1 MQNEIQ
7 TSKRSCWIVLL
18 TLIASCGCGSRVVMV
33 PHGEPVRLAES
44 VKAKVWVK
52 GADGVSVR
60 SSNRITLPEG
70 WYALPKD

>member
-1 MQNEIQ
+1 
-7 TSKRSCWIVLL
+7 
-18 TLIASCGCGSRVVMV
+18 VVMV

-44 VKAKVWVK
+44 VKARVWVK

-60 SSNRITLPEG
+60 SSNRIKLPEG

>member
-1 MQNEIQ
+1 
-7 TSKRSCWIVLL
+7 
-18 TLIASCGCGSRVVMV
+18 MV

-44 VKAKVWVK
+44 VKSRVWVK